1 MKVYQPNE
9 IRNITLMGSAGSG
22 KTTLAEAMMF
32 EGGVIS
38 RRGDVDSKNTVS
50 DYHNIEQEQERS
62 IFSTVLYTEFNN
74 KKLNIIDTP
83 GLDDFV
89 GGVISSLAVTAS

>member
-9 IRNITLMGSAGSG
+9 IKNLSLIGAAGSG

-32 EGGVIS
+32 EAGVIS
-38 RRGDVDSKNTVS
+38 RRGDIESQNTVS
-50 DYHNIEQEQERS
+50 DYNAIEHEQGRS
-62 IFSTVLYTEFNN
+62 VYSTVLHVEFNN

-83 GLDDFV
+83 GLCVF
-89 GGVISSLAVTAS
+89 A